1 MGSKR
6 RERKGKE
13 EVRESIRS
21 RSDGEVQVLVTGE
34 KRKRVP
40 VRCGLPRPGSLV
52 ERKTLV
58 GAEEHQHQQR
68 CVVRRAKRKSF
79 EEGREM
85 KRRGASNYR
94 RREPEK
100 SLLYET
106 VRGDLKTF
114 LAEIEHDGSG
124 SPRFVVAE
132 FERYLRC
139 GILANGFARVRRVD
153 CGDELLQ
160 RIALTRTFASTTRHR
175 RTR

>member
-1 MGSKR
+1 
-6 RERKGKE
+6 
-13 EVRESIRS
+13 
-21 RSDGEVQVLVTGE
+21 
-34 KRKRVP
+34 
-40 VRCGLPRPGSLV
+40 
-52 ERKTLV
+52 
-58 GAEEHQHQQR
+58 
-68 CVVRRAKRKSF
+68 
-79 EEGREM
+79 M

-139 GILANGFARVRRVD
+139 GILANGYARVRCVD
-153 CGDELLQ
+153 CGDELL
-160 RIALTRTFASTTRHR
+160 
-175 RTR
+175 